1 MFNSDASDFQRFAVS
16 SIGAVAVSAAC
27 LFGAVGPARAAAVDA
42 PISAAAWQQKVEQKI
57 NRNTDDL
64 SMLDGSSKVHKVLLA
79 AKFTADGDF
88 AGAELAQS
96 SGNRRLDSRAKQIV
110 SHIRYPALPTAYR
123 GQAQKVTMR
132 LFFGTN
138 DAAVAEAARR
148 EPVQFAW
155 QSNAGGTGTMMSA
168 R

>member
-1 MFNSDASDFQRFAVS
+1 MFNIDASDFQRFAVS

-27 LFGAVGPARAAAVDA
+27 LFGAVGPAKAASPSA
-42 PISAAAWQQKVEQKI
+42 PVSATAWQKQVERKI
-57 NRNTDDL
+57 NSSSDDL

-79 AKFTADGDF
+79 ANFTADGDF
-88 AGAELAQS
+88 AGVQLAQS
-96 SGNRRLDSRAKQIV
+96 SGNRRLDNRAKQIV
-110 SHIRYPALPTAYR
+110 SHISYPALPTAYR

-138 DAAVAEAARR
+138 DAAVAEAAHR

-155 QSNAGGTGTMMSA
+155 ESNAGAAGA
-168 R
+168 PVAVR